1 MKRTGYLGMSLL
13 LMLILVVSALPG
25 LGQAAAPQAAQAN
38 QPRAKTQPEY
48 NAYLALYNEKDPAKK
63 AELGEKFLTDFKES
77 DFVPNAYRLIIQAYA
92 GQKNWAKVLDA
103 ADRAAAFPMA
113 DNSLKGY
120 AYGNAMIAAQN
131 MNDITKVISYG
142 EKVLAI
148 DPNDL
153 NTLIT
158 LSAVIPQKNPS
169 DKAQLDRAAE
179 MASKA
184 LAGIQDMMAKAD
196 PQQKPQLV
204 QIDGTLHGT
213 LGLIAYNKQDY
224 VKSIQEYQAAIMN
237 NPKDDASHYFLAYD
251 YIALM
256 GQASKDYQAALK
268 KENDLKA
275 AKADQPTID
284 EAAAQRA
291 DFEEKIRKY
300 RDQVIDELAI
310 AVAINGPV
318 ATQAK
323 EELTKQWTAKNDST
337 AGLDEFIAQKKAQL
351 K

>member
-1 MKRTGYLGMSLL
+1 MKRTGYLGISLL
-13 LMLILVVSALPG
+13 LLLILVVSALPG
-25 LGQAAAPQAAQAN
+25 LGQAAQAN

-48 NAYLALYNEKDPAKK
+48 NAYLSLYNEKDPAKK
-63 AELGEKFLTDFKES
+63 AELGEKFITDFKES
-77 DFVPNAYRLIIQAYA
+77 DFVPNAYKMLLQAYA
-92 GQKNWAKVLDA
+92 AQKNWAKVLDA
-103 ADRAAAFPMA
+103 ADRATALPMA
-113 DNSLKGY
+113 DNGLKGY

-131 MNDITKVISYG
+131 MNDMNKVISYG
-142 EKVLAI
+142 EKVLVI

-179 MASKA
+179 MATKA
-184 LAGIQDMMAKAD
+184 LAGIQPMMAKAS
-196 PQQKPQLV
+196 PQEKPQLV

-224 VKSIQEYQAAIMN
+224 AKSIQEYQTAIMDN
-237 NPKDDASHYFLAYD
+237 MKEDTSHYFLAYD

-256 GQASKDYQAALK
+256 GQASKEYVAAVK
-268 KENDLKA
+268 NENDAKA

-284 EAAAQRA
+284 DLAAKRS
-291 DFEEKIRKY
+291 DFEDKIKKN

-318 ATQAK
+318 AAQAK
-323 EELTKQWTAKNDST
+323 AELTKQWTAKNDGT
-337 AGLDEFIAQKKAQL
+337 AGLDEFIEQKKAQL